1 MQWKQHSLKLA
12 GALRRGGAISIR
24 FTVRVARAARAIAVR
39 GWRSDLRRR
48 ILRPVFVLAR
58 VAVLAVVLA
67 GLTVLAGGAF
77 VRRVPPTDLVVRQD
91 NWGQGAGVQP
101 RDLSPGFHLG
111 TPGGTSW
118 HVLDGRTVFIRF
130 GAGGEGN
137 PLPPL
142 ELRTLDDVELELSV
156 TVPFRIQEGRAHR
169 VVADGLKSTYRQNA
183 KTAVEKVLLERF
195 ASLRSDE
202 WFSTDRRAAV
212 AAEALTA
219 VNEALDRIHLVAE
232 TVLVT
237 RATLPQLYE
246 QKLAEQKL
254 NGLKLETDQV
264 LARRELRKHDLA
276 VEQRVVDRA
285 EADLGA
291 DFDMR
296 LERAKLELE
305 GQILAVTT
313 EAERYKTERR
323 VAAEN
328 LYAKSVATGQ
338 LAIDQAEALRERLTN
353 EALETDGGRLLL
365 AQEAAG
371 ALKFKSIRID
381 GNRPDAPNVLDLDS
395 FVQLLV
401 GSAARPKGE

>member
-12 GALRRGGAISIR
+12 GALRRGGAFLLRVSVAGAR
-24 FTVRVARAARAIAVR
+24 GTRALAVRV
-39 GWRSDLRRR
+39 WRSDLRRR
-48 ILRPVFVLAR
+48 ILRPTFVLAR

-77 VRRVPPTDLVVRQD
+77 VRRVPPTDLVVRQS
-91 NWGQGAGVQP
+91 NWGQGAGVEP
-101 RDLSPGFHLG
+101 RDLTPGFHLG

-118 HVLDGRTVFIRF
+118 HVLDARTVYIRF
-130 GAGGEGN
+130 GPGGEGN

-142 ELRTLDDVELELSV
+142 ELRTSDDVELELSV

-169 VVADGLKSTYRQNA
+169 IVADGLKSTYRQNA

-212 AAEALTA
+212 AAETLTA
-219 VNEALDRIHLVAE
+219 INEALDRIHLVAE
-232 TVLVT
+232 AVLVT

-254 NGLKLETDQV
+254 NGLKLETNQV
-264 LARRELRKHDLA
+264 LARRDLGKHELDVEEAA
-276 VEQRVVDRA
+276 VNRA
-285 EADLGA
+285 EAELIRDYE
-291 DFDMR
+291 MR

-305 GQILAVTT
+305 AEILAVTT
-313 EAERYKTERR
+313 ESERFKAERRIQ
-323 VAAEN
+323 AEN
-328 LYAKSVATGQ
+328 LYAKAVATGQ
-338 LAIDQAEALRERLTN
+338 LAVDQAEALRERLTN

-381 GNRPDAPNVLDLDS
+381 ANRPDAPNVLDLDS

-401 GSAARPKGE
+401 GSAARPKNP

>member
-1 MQWKQHSLKLA
+1 MQWKQLSLKVA
-12 GALRRGGAISIR
+12 IGLRRYG
-24 FTVRVARAARAIAVR
+24 VVLARSAVR
-39 GWRSDLRRR
+39 LARGVHTHARRVWQSDLRRR
-48 ILRPVFVLAR
+48 VLRPMFVLAR
-58 VAVLAVVLA
+58 VVVLAAVLAGV
-67 GLTVLAGGAF
+67 TVLAGGAF
-77 VRRVPPTDLVVRQD
+77 VRRVPPTDIVVRQD
-91 NWGQGAGVQP
+91 NWGHDAGVEP
-101 RDLSPGFHLG
+101 RDLAPGFHLG

-130 GAGGEGN
+130 GPGSEGN

-156 TVPFRIQEGRAHR
+156 TVPFRIQDGRAHR

-202 WFSTDRRAAV
+202 WFSTDRRTAV
-212 AAEALTA
+212 ASEALTA
-219 VNEALDRIHLVAE
+219 INEALDRIHLVAE
-232 TVLVT
+232 AVLVT

-254 NGLKLETDQV
+254 NGLKLETNQV
-264 LARRELRKHDLA
+264 LARRDLRKHDLD
-276 VEQRVVDRA
+276 VEDRA
-285 EADLGA
+285 VNRAESDLVA

-313 EAERYKTERR
+313 EVERYKTERR

-338 LAIDQAEALRERLTN
+338 LAVDQAEALREKLTN
-353 EALETDGGRLLL
+353 EALETDGGRLFL

-381 GNRPDAPNVLDLDS
+381 ANRPDAPNVLDLDA

-401 GSAARPKGE
+401 GSAARVRNP